1 MTKGNDGS
9 QKHRVYSSESEA
21 SHLPRVKP
29 SSRNA
34 LGDEDKQMGLK
45 PMSQ

>member
-1 MTKGNDGS
+1 MTMGNDGN
-9 QKHRVYSSESEA
+9 QKHRVYSSESEE
-21 SHLPRVKP
+21 SHLPGVKP
-29 SSRNA
+29 SSRKA